1 MASFE
6 PRTLVDIVRRH
17 ALERGDACAYRFLR
31 REVEVERL
39 TFAELDRV
47 ACRVARLLEG
57 RTGQRALLLFA
68 PGLDF
73 VKAFI
78 GCWFAGVVPVPC
90 APPVREHDVQRV
102 LRIAKDAGISL
113 VLSASD
119 LPERVR
125 SEFERIGAL
134 SLRTQELIDVDIP
147 WTVPMLSEESIAL
160 LQYTSGSTGDPKG
173 VVVSHGNLLR
183 NERLIQQ
190 LFGHDARTR
199 VAGWLPLY
207 HDMGL
212 IGNVLQP
219 LYLGREVTLMS
230 PVEFVMSPMSW
241 LRMISKYRVTTSGAP
256 NFAYELCANAA
267 TADEV
272 ADLDL
277 SSWRVAYNGAEPI
290 RKSTLQTFADAFAPA
305 GFRREAFLPC
315 YGLAEATLLVSG
327 AHGRSEPTVV
337 DYDLA
342 ELARGRA
349 QRAANERSSI
359 PLVSCG
365 SVALGLTVKIV
376 DPETRRASS
385 DGQVGEIWISGPSV
399 ARGYWQRQELTADV
413 FNASIEGLAGTWL
426 RTGDLGFFENGELYV
441 AGRIKDL
448 LIVRGRNHYPQDLE
462 QTCWESHPSLRAGCA
477 AAFMVESD
485 GEETLVI
492 TQEVSKQARSERID
506 LGEITDRVR
515 ARVARMHGLSLHR
528 LVLVR
533 PGQVPKTSS
542 GKVRR
547 AECRRLYLETELKLF
562 GDGITSHFEVLP
574 QPRVG
579 RAQHPNLEENDV

>member
-1 MASFE
+1 MPSLEPKSFVE
-6 PRTLVDIVRRH
+6 IVRRH

-31 REVEVERL
+31 REVEAEVL

-47 ACRVARLLEG
+47 ARCVAARLEG
-57 RTGQRALLLFA
+57 RSGERALLLFA

-90 APPVREHDVQRV
+90 VPPVREHEVQRV
-102 LRIAKDAGISL
+102 LRIAKDAGVSV
-113 VLSASD
+113 VLSATA
-119 LPERVR
+119 LTERVR
-125 SEFERIGAL
+125 AEFEQIGVLGLLVDQSLDTADAPWAAPAL
-134 SLRTQELIDVDIP
+134 SED
-147 WTVPMLSEESIAL
+147 SIAL

-183 NERLIQQ
+183 NERLIQA
-190 LFGHDARTR
+190 LFGHDGETR

-230 PVEFVMSPMSW
+230 PVEFVMRPMTW
-241 LRMISKYRVTTSGAP
+241 LRMISKYRATTSGAP

-267 TADEV
+267 TPAEV
-272 ADLDL
+272 AALDL
-277 SSWRVAYNGAEPI
+277 SSWKVAYNGAEPI
-290 RKSTLQTFADAFAPA
+290 RKSTLQAFADVFAPA

-327 AHGRSEPTVV
+327 ARRRSGPTVV
-337 DYDLA
+337 EYDLRQ
-342 ELARGRA
+342 LAQHRV
-349 QRAANERSSI
+349 QRAVDEQNSI

-365 SVALGLTVKIV
+365 SVALDLDVKIV
-376 DPETRRASS
+376 DPETRCALR
-385 DGQVGEIWISGPSV
+385 DGRVGEIWVSGPSV
-399 ARGYWQRQELTADV
+399 ALGYFQRQALTEAV
-413 FNASIEGLAGTWL
+413 FNAAIEGQTGTWL
-426 RTGDLGFFENGELYV
+426 RTGDLGFFDAGELYV
-441 AGRIKDL
+441 AGRLKDL

-462 QTCWESHPSLRAGCA
+462 QTCWESHSSLRPGCA
-477 AAFMVESD
+477 AAFMIETE
-485 GEETLVI
+485 GEESLVI
-492 TQEVSKQARSERID
+492 TQEVSKQARHEMD

-515 ARVARMHGLSLHR
+515 ARVAQMHGLSLHR

-533 PGQVPKTSS
+533 TGQVPKTSS

-547 AECRRLYLETELKLF
+547 AECRRLFLEAELKLF
-562 GDGITSHFEVLP
+562 GDGAATNFESFVDP
-574 QPRVG
+574 AAAEHRTPS
-579 RAQHPNLEENDV
+579 